1 MSLKEYIL
9 ENFSNFNVAV
19 KSEEDL
25 KVKVILPYLKELG
38 YDESEMRF
46 ESPMTVV
53 IGSKKN
59 DRILRY

>member
-25 KVKVILPYLKELG
+25 KVKVILP
-38 YDESEMRF
+38 
-46 ESPMTVV
+46 
-53 IGSKKN
+53 I
-59 DRILRY
+59 